1 MANQYW
7 DIPLE
12 WPGETAFVVA
22 GGPSFGAIDPELLR
36 GQRIIAV
43 NYSYK
48 AVPFADYLI
57 FADSRFF
64 EHYRLDLEHWK
75 GRIVSCSQS
84 QRDARLLRVSRRTS
98 PTDGAR
104 DTLFVQ
110 FTTATA
116 AIELAVKLGAA
127 KIVLLGLDG
136 KNALDG
142 KTHHHKSH
150 PWRCLPGWEGK
161 HRQDLI
167 RLVEPLKARG
177 VEICHGTPGSAY
189 EFWPTV
195 TLTEVLGHAC
205 AAAAA

>member
-7 DIPLE
+7 DIPQE
-12 WPGETAFVVA
+12 WVGETAFIIA
-22 GGPSFGAIDPELLR
+22 GGPSFGMIDAELLR
-36 GQRIIAV
+36 GQHVIAI
-43 NYSYK
+43 NSSFK
-48 AVPFADYLI
+48 AVPFADFII
-57 FADSRFF
+57 FADSRWF
-64 EHYRLDLEHWK
+64 EHCRMDVEHFK

-84 QRDARLLRVSRRTS
+84 QRDARLLRVARRTR
-98 PTDGAR
+98 PTDDSR

-136 KNALDG
+136 KAAPDG
-142 KTHHHKSH
+142 KMHHHKAH
-150 PWRCLPGWEGK
+150 PWKSLPGWENK
-161 HRQDLI
+161 HRMDLI
-167 RLVEPLKARG
+167 QLVEPLKARG
-177 VEICHGTPGSAY
+177 IEICHGTSGSAY

-195 TLTEVLGHAC
+195 ALTDLLGHAC